1 MACGIT
7 FFGRKMMPRIL
18 LHTCCGPC
26 TLFPA
31 RSLLDAGW
39 LIHGFFYNPNIQP
52 YQEMVRRLE
61 ALHIIA
67 GHLNLQLIVREDY
80 DLEAFLRQ
88 TAFRESQR
96 CLFCYARRLD
106 ETARLAKK
114 SHFDAFSTT
123 LLYSKQQK
131 HDTIRSLAEESSR
144 RHGIPFHYE
153 DFRVGWAAG
162 QNEARD
168 LGVYRQVY
176 CGCIYSERDR
186 FYKPKS
192 SKEGAPSLPI
202 R

>member
-1 MACGIT
+1 
-7 FFGRKMMPRIL
+7 MMPRLL

-31 RSLLDAGW
+31 RALEHSGW

-52 YQEMVRRLE
+52 YQEFARRLE
-61 ALHIIA
+61 ALRMIA
-67 GHLNLQLIVREDY
+67 VHLNLELIVREDY

-106 ETARLAKK
+106 ETARLARK
-114 SHFDAFSTT
+114 SGFDAFSTT
-123 LLYSKQQK
+123 LLYSKQQN
-131 HDTIRSLAEESSR
+131 HDLIRSLAEESSR

-153 DFRVGWAAG
+153 DFRPGWAAG

-186 FYKPKS
+186 FYKTKT
-192 SKEGAPSLPI
+192 SKDRSASVPTS
-202 R
+202 